1 LIKKKT
7 RFTSTPECEQAFSE
21 VKNALV
27 NAPILSCPNFEH
39 PFTLQCDTSDVGIGA
54 VLTQNI
60 GGREHVICYLSRA
73 LLAAQ
78 NNGTAPPKRNI
89 LASFTP

>member
-1 LIKKKT
+1 MVTPLTNLTKKKI
-7 RFTSTPECEQAFSE
+7 RFTSTPECEQSFSE

-39 PFTLQCDTSDVGIGA
+39 PFTSQCDTSDVGIGA

-60 GGREHVICYLSRA
+60 GEKKYFSVIYVIERLQCYL
-73 LLAAQ
+73 
-78 NNGTAPPKRNI
+78 
-89 LASFTP
+89 